1 MSLIHTSDRYD
12 SYKIDF
18 LIGKGGTGKVYS
30 VTVVKE
36 YTSEKVNHK
45 FNIGENYAIKIFPL
59 HCGSANTIDEIKLL
73 SNLDHPNIIKIYDVF
88 LTRNFGVIKVC
99 IVMEKL
105 RYSMYEIIKSSIASQ
120 FSPESK
126 IKIAYEIIKG
136 VDYLHRSNI
145 IHGDIKPRNILIQVD
160 DNGEIQIRII
170 DFGSSSNLFN
180 GYEIHDI
187 LGTIGY
193 TAPEVLKDRIY
204 GGCFDSCSN
213 SEGTHVRALKG
224 LEADIW
230 SLGATILGIFV
241 PYVHDKL
248 SSMKLLQNSFEFDL
262 KIAETDWSSDPN
274 FRGSLCEVPD
284 ILSKMIQLDP
294 NKRWS
299 TKQLLDHP
307 LFESFKKKEELYLV
321 TKEPDSSSNYL
332 RGKSEIST
340 EYRILVV
347 EWIREVLLE
356 FKCGY
361 LEIFVS
367 IDIFDRYL
375 YLSHLKYSN
384 TIPGGYR
391 KDERKFRYQLFAAMS
406 MYFSL
411 YIVPTELGS
420 SPLEDFLC
428 VSKFIYTKDQ
438 ANEAID
444 DMLVIL
450 NWRLYNPQVQIERD
464 SCGDDELLFKKYLH
478 NEIKSSDD

>member
-88 LTRNFGVIKVC
+88 LTRNFGEIEVC

-105 RYSMYEIIKSSIASQ
+105 RYSIYEIIECSIASQ

-160 DNGEIQIRII
+160 NGEIKIRII
-170 DFGSSSNLFN
+170 DFGFSSNLFH

-187 LGTIGY
+187 SGTIGY
-193 TAPEVLKDRIY
+193 TAPEVLKDRIHK
-204 GGCFDSCSN
+204 GCFDSFSN
-213 SEGTHVRALKG
+213 SQGEDVRVLKG

-230 SLGATILGIFV
+230 SLGATILSIFV
-241 PYVHDKL
+241 PYVHGKL
-248 SSMKLLQNSFEFDL
+248 SSMDLLQKSFEFDL

-294 NKRWS
+294 AKRWS
-299 TKQLLDHP
+299 TKQLLDHT
-307 LFESFKKKEELYLV
+307 LFESLKKQEPTDLV
-321 TKEPDSSSNYL
+321 TNKPDQSLNYL

-340 EYRILVV
+340 ESRNFVV

-367 IDIFDRYL
+367 IDLFDRYL

-391 KDERKFRYQLFAAMS
+391 KDERKLQYQLFAMIS
-406 MYFSL
+406 MYLSL
-411 YIVPTELGS
+411 YIVPTELGPS
-420 SPLEDFLC
+420 RLRDFLY
-428 VSKFIYTKDQ
+428 VSKFTYTKDQ
-438 ANEAID
+438 AKEAINE
-444 DMLVIL
+444 MLTGL

-464 SCGDDELLFKKYLH
+464 SYKDDELLFKKYLH